1 MPYAHLIHFGIFPY
15 CLPEE
20 EWTKLLELSPLFQM
34 LKELQLLLLGGRAK
48 GGAEGAGKPTSTA
61 CRKMLLGAFLCSGF
75 MKIRALFALCR

>member
-1 MPYAHLIHFGIFPY
+1 MPYAHLILFGIFPY

-34 LKELQLLLLGGRAK
+34 LKELQLLLGGRAK

-61 CRKMLLGAFLCSGF
+61 CRKMLPRELFS
-75 MKIRALFALCR
+75 ALDP